1 MSFMSP
7 SSDRRYFDEK
17 SIPDDV
23 WRVLRTAS
31 ILSIA
36 EFRVFEIAYHR
47 WFGDHATEKTIER
60 FFVPYMFE
68 DRVPMWV
75 RAFCFRVI
83 NEHESGTL
91 EPREYGIAP
100 LVSSREQQVRGLEF
114 LFWIAV
120 GLVTL
125 FLISDAAS
133 QLLGNKC
140 VLPPCY

>member
-1 MSFMSP
+1 MFYPSP
-7 SSDRRYFDEK
+7 SSDRRYFDEN

-47 WFGDHATEKTIER
+47 WFGDFATEKTIER
-60 FFVPYMFE
+60 YFVPYMFE

-75 RAFCFRVI
+75 RAFCSHVI
-83 NEHESGTL
+83 SKYNDDML
-91 EPREYGIAP
+91 EPREFGIVP
-100 LVSSREQQVRGLEF
+100 PSTSREQQVRGAEIA
-114 LFWIAV
+114 FWIVV

-125 FLISDAAS
+125 FLLSDAAS
-133 QLLGNKC
+133 QLLGTEC
-140 VLPPCY
+140 MLPPCY